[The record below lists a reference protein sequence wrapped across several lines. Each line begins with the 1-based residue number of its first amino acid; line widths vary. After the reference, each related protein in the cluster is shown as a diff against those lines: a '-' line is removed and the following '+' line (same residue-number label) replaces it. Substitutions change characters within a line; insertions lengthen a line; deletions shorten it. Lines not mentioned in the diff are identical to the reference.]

1 MTASAI
7 LHVTSLFGGG
17 VDRHVRDIV
26 RTVARP
32 QLIWH
37 AGKGVDVIEEAGR
50 FVPLAAG
57 SIGEALAGWLRSRR
71 VGLVHLHQF
80 TRAPRERAE
89 WACRI
94 LGVPRISTLHD
105 VLFLNA
111 GAFSADDPLAPDPAW
126 LAETSRVLR
135 ESQAVLAPS
144 RFLADLAARHVPGL
158 AVDVV
163 PNGTVEPLSDQ
174 PISNQIRSS
183 NLIRN
188 GLIRKGFARE
198 RPGRVVALLGALG
211 PHKGSDLVEE
221 IAARLEGSDI
231 ALVVIGYL
239 DRQLYPGWRIP
250 GRLYVHGAFAEGDA
264 PGLLRAYGASLVV
277 LPNTVPESFSYAL
290 SDAWTAGVP
299 VLAAPRGALAER
311 IGAHGGGWL
320 LPEPFDAD
328 SVAREIR
335 ALAGGERE
343 AERARVQ
350 LALAKPDSG
359 RIPPLDEMT
368 RSLDAFYARFRLDPQ
383 APGSADAQAIE
394 SLVARNLDGALFR
407 TELVRLCDELEQTLS
422 DLKATQERAAAFETE
437 ARGWIA
443 KLEADV
449 RAVQEELRN
458 STEAREAL
466 AKEADLLR
474 LNKEALERLPS
485 PLRRLLLKLAFDARR

>member
-1 MTASAI
+1 MSRSAI

-37 AGKGVDVIEEAGR
+37 AGDGVDVIEDAGR
-50 FVPLAAG
+50 FFPLASGAVG
-57 SIGEALAGWLRSRR
+57 DALAGWLRSRR
-71 VGLVHLHQF
+71 VGLVHLHQL

-89 WACRI
+89 WACRA

-105 VLFLNA
+105 ILFLRA
-111 GAFSADDPLAPDPAW
+111 DAFSAGEGLAPDPAW

-163 PNGTVEPLSDQ
+163 PNGTAEPL
-174 PISNQIRSS
+174 PNQIKKS
-183 NLIRN
+183 N
-188 GLIRKGFARE
+188 LIRKGFARE

-221 IAARLEGSDI
+221 VAARLEGSDI

-250 GRLYVHGAFAEGDA
+250 GRLFVHGAFAEGEA
-264 PGLLRAYGASLVV
+264 PALLRAYGASLV
-277 LPNTVPESFSYAL
+277 LMPNTVPESFSYAL

-320 LPEPFDAD
+320 LPDEFDAD
-328 SVAREIR
+328 LVAREIR

-350 LALAKPDSG
+350 LALATPDSG
-359 RIPPLDEMT
+359 RIPPLDDMT
-368 RSLDAFYARFRLDPQ
+368 RSLDAFYARFGIDPQ

-422 DLKATQERAAAFETE
+422 DLKSTQKRASDFETE

-449 RAVQEELRN
+449 RAVQEELRK

>member
-1 MTASAI
+1 MNAPAI

-17 VDRHVRDIV
+17 VDRHVRDIL

-32 QLIWH
+32 QLVWH
-37 AGKGVDVIEEAGR
+37 AGEGVDVIEDAGR
-50 FVPLAAG
+50 FFPLASGAV
-57 SIGEALAGWLRSRR
+57 GESLARWLRGRR
-71 VGLVHLHQF
+71 VGLVHLHQL
-80 TRAPRERAE
+80 TRAPRERSE
-89 WACRI
+89 WACRA
-94 LGVPRISTLHD
+94 LGAPRIATLHD
-105 VLFLNA
+105 VLFLGEN
-111 GAFSADDPLAPDPAW
+111 AFSAADPLAPDPAW
-126 LAETSRVLR
+126 LAETSRALR
-135 ESQAVLAPS
+135 ESRAVLAPS
-144 RFLADLAARHVPGL
+144 RWLADLAMRHVPGL

-163 PNGTVEPLSDQ
+163 PNGVAPSLPD
-174 PISNQIRSS
+174 PNQIRSP
-183 NLIRN
+183 NLIR
-188 GLIRKGFARE
+188 IREGFARE

-211 PHKGSDLVEE
+211 PHKGSGLVEE
-221 IAARLEGSDI
+221 VAARLEGSDT

-239 DRQLYPGWRIP
+239 DRQLHPGWRIP

-264 PGLLRAYGASLVV
+264 PGLLRAYGASLV
-277 LPNTVPESFSYAL
+277 LMPNTVPESFSYAL

-320 LPEPFDAD
+320 LPESFDAD
-328 SVAREIR
+328 LVAREIR

-350 LALAKPDSG
+350 LALAQPDAA
-359 RIPPLDEMT
+359 RIPPLDDMT
-368 RSLDAFYARFRLDPQ
+368 RSLDAFYVRFGIDPQ
-383 APGSADAQAIE
+383 APGSAGAQAIE

-407 TELVRLCDELEQTLS
+407 TELVRLCDELAQTLA
-422 DLKATQERAAAFETE
+422 DLKATQERASSFETE

-449 RAVQEELRN
+449 RTLQEELRR

-485 PLRRLLLKLAFDARR
+485 PLRRLLLRLAFDARR

>member
-1 MTASAI
+1 MTSSAI
-7 LHVTSLFGGG
+7 LHVSSLFGGG

-37 AGKGVDVIEEAGR
+37 AGEGVDVIEEAGR
-50 FVPLAAG
+50 FFPLAAG
-57 SIGEALAGWLRSRR
+57 STGEALAGWLRSRR
-71 VGLVHLHQF
+71 VGLVHLHQL

-89 WACRI
+89 WACRA

-135 ESQAVLAPS
+135 ESRAVLAPS

-158 AVDVV
+158 AVEVV
-163 PNGTVEPLSDQ
+163 PNGTAEPL
-174 PISNQIRSS
+174 SNQIR
-183 NLIRN
+183 NLN
-188 GLIRKGFARE
+188 LIRKGFARE

-221 IAARLEGSDI
+221 VAARLEGSDI
-231 ALVVIGYL
+231 SLVVIGYL

-264 PGLLRAYGASLVV
+264 PDLLRAYGASLV
-277 LPNTVPESFSYAL
+277 LMPNTVPESFSYAL

-299 VLAAPRGALAER
+299 VLGAPRGALAER
-311 IGAHGGGWL
+311 IGAYGGGWP

-368 RSLDAFYARFRLDPQ
+368 RSLDAFYARFGIDPQ

-422 DLKATQERAAAFETE
+422 DLKATQKRASDFETE

-449 RAVQEELRN
+449 GAVQAELRK

>member
-1 MTASAI
+1 
-7 LHVTSLFGGG
+7 
-17 VDRHVRDIV
+17 
-26 RTVARP
+26 
-32 QLIWH
+32 
-37 AGKGVDVIEEAGR
+37 
-50 FVPLAAG
+50 
-57 SIGEALAGWLRSRR
+57 
-71 VGLVHLHQF
+71 
-80 TRAPRERAE
+80 
-89 WACRI
+89 
-94 LGVPRISTLHD
+94 
-105 VLFLNA
+105 
-111 GAFSADDPLAPDPAW
+111 
-126 LAETSRVLR
+126 
-135 ESQAVLAPS
+135 
-144 RFLADLAARHVPGL
+144 
-158 AVDVV
+158 
-163 PNGTVEPLSDQ
+163 
-174 PISNQIRSS
+174 
-183 NLIRN
+183 
-188 GLIRKGFARE
+188 
-198 RPGRVVALLGALG
+198 VVALLGALG

-221 IAARLEGSDI
+221 VAARLEGSDI

-250 GRLYVHGAFAEGDA
+250 GRLFVHGAFAEGEA
-264 PGLLRAYGASLVV
+264 PGLLRAYGASLV
-277 LPNTVPESFSYAL
+277 LMPNTVPESFSYAL

-311 IGAHGGGWL
+311 IDAHGGGWL
-320 LPEPFDAD
+320 LPGSFDAD
-328 SVAREIR
+328 FVAREIR

-368 RSLDAFYARFRLDPQ
+368 RSLDAFYARFCLDPQ
-383 APGSADAQAIE
+383 APGSAGAQAIE

-422 DLKATQERAAAFETE
+422 DLKSTQKRASDFENE

-449 RAVQEELRN
+449 RAVQEELRK

-474 LNKEALERLPS
+474 LNREALERLPS

>member
-1 MTASAI
+1 MSRSAI

-37 AGKGVDVIEEAGR
+37 AGDGVDVIEDAGR
-50 FVPLAAG
+50 FFPLASGAVG
-57 SIGEALAGWLRSRR
+57 DAVAGWLRSRR
-71 VGLVHLHQF
+71 VGLVHLHQL

-89 WACRI
+89 WACRA

-105 VLFLNA
+105 ILFLRA
-111 GAFSADDPLAPDPAW
+111 DAFSAGENLAPDPAW
-126 LAETSRVLR
+126 LTETSRVLR

-163 PNGTVEPLSDQ
+163 PNGTAEPLS
-174 PISNQIRSS
+174 NQIKKS
-183 NLIRN
+183 N
-188 GLIRKGFARE
+188 LIRKGFARE

-250 GRLYVHGAFAEGDA
+250 GRLFVHGAFAEGEA
-264 PGLLRAYGASLVV
+264 PALLRAYGASLV
-277 LPNTVPESFSYAL
+277 LMPNTVPESFSYAL

-320 LPEPFDAD
+320 LPHEFDAD
-328 SVAREIR
+328 FVAREIR

-350 LALAKPDSG
+350 LALATPDSG
-359 RIPPLDEMT
+359 RIPSLDDMT
-368 RSLDAFYARFRLDPQ
+368 RSLDAFYARFGIDPQ
-383 APGSADAQAIE
+383 APESAGAQAIE
-394 SLVARNLDGALFR
+394 SLVARSLDGALFR
-407 TELVRLCDELEQTLS
+407 TELVRLCDELEQTLA
-422 DLKATQERAAAFETE
+422 DLKSTQKRASDFETE

-449 RAVQEELRN
+449 GAVQEELRK

-474 LNKEALERLPS
+474 LNKEALDRLPS

>member
-1 MTASAI
+1 MNPIAI

-26 RTVARP
+26 STVARP

-37 AGKGVDVIEEAGR
+37 AGDGVDVIEDAGR
-50 FVPLAAG
+50 FFPLATGAV
-57 SIGEALAGWLRSRR
+57 GEALAGWLRSRC
-71 VGLVHLHQF
+71 VGLVHLHQL
-80 TRAPRERAE
+80 TRDPRERAE
-89 WACRI
+89 WACRA
-94 LGVPRISTLHD
+94 LGVPRIATLHD
-105 VLFLNA
+105 ILFLHA
-111 GAFSADDPLAPDPAW
+111 DAFSAEDPLAPDPAW

-144 RFLADLAARHVPGL
+144 RFVADLAAHHVPGL
-158 AVDVV
+158 AVEVV
-163 PNGTVEPLSDQ
+163 PNGTAEPLS
-174 PISNQIRSS
+174 NQIKKP
-183 NLIRN
+183 N
-188 GLIRKGFARE
+188 LIRKGFARE

-221 IAARLEGSDI
+221 VVARLEGSDI
-231 ALVVIGYL
+231 ALVAIGYL

-250 GRLYVHGAFAEGDA
+250 GRLYVHGAFAEGEA
-264 PGLLRAYGASLVV
+264 PGLLRAYGASLV
-277 LPNTVPESFSYAL
+277 LMPNTAPESFSYAL

-311 IGAHGGGWL
+311 IQAHGGGWL
-320 LPEPFDAD
+320 LPEDFDA
-328 SVAREIR
+328 SRVAKEIR

-350 LALAKPDSG
+350 LALAKPDAG
-359 RIPPLDEMT
+359 RIPPLDDMT
-368 RSLDAFYARFRLDPQ
+368 RSLDAFYARFGIDPQ
-383 APGSADAQAIE
+383 EPGSADAQAVE

-407 TELVRLCDELEQTLS
+407 TELVRLCDELEQTLA
-422 DLKATQERAAAFETE
+422 DLKSTQERASNFETE

-449 RAVQEELRN
+449 RAVQEELRK
-458 STEAREAL
+458 SSEAREAL